1 MKHLL
6 NFKAQFAPAVEAG
19 TKRQTIRAL
28 RKRPIH
34 RGNTL
39 RLYTGL
45 RTRNA
50 RLLREAVASA
60 VTPITL
66 DADGVLLRSRRLSEA
81 RAQQMAAED
90 GFQSLAEM
98 LAWFDDVHGL
108 PFSGVLIQWGNS
120 QQGGADHAD

>member
-34 RGNTL
+34 AADTL
-39 RLYTGL
+39 RLYSGL
-45 RTRNA
+45 RTRNT

-60 VTPITL
+60 VIPITL

-108 PFSGVLIQWGNS
+108 PFSGVLIQWGKS
-120 QQGGADHAD
+120 QQGGEDHAD